1 MPTPTRLLNLLRDMM
16 SNKGIKITTTVE
28 ENGQPRQV
36 EQSFS
41 NLSVEEALKKLDI
54 IVGQKWPGENELSQ
68 RLADFRN
75 LEASPQ
81 EVQPKELKTR
91 FDQNPEEMKQ
101 RLTYSKL
108 CYQAMRP
115 VFKRRAEQEKLWSD
129 LQKSL
134 PELDANGAT
143 RPKAQAYRIGTILMR
158 TDGTEESEDFN
169 DKVFSLLAIASHA
182 LTWDEFEERR
192 YQSGLKRGLSEKEAK
207 DAAKQERN
215 YGMDGLVDI
224 YNKRVDKS
232 KDKREQAKKAAGMIL
247 SGKETN
253 LKKLTDAFELIND
266 DGFELMFVGGS
277 AYSEFQEYVNNY
289 AQRKTELEKQ
299 AKGLVALSVGFKEIF
314 ALAQEVISPYYAYL
328 DPMDLF
334 NSNVNQL
341 RTNDTELRLYTTE
354 TYAATVNGIQLNV
367 MPALKKYGSGYLNMA
382 HSTTEMLVYEGEHSE
397 IRLIGVDDLGI
408 EQGIQLKINENVP
421 GRYVD
426 AGLDQDMK
434 QLQEQYQAAAGKKP
448 SNAFAAIGA
457 ALGELYGDHLG
468 EKAETADRHR
478 IGRKLHDLQKATADY
493 LAVDKDFV
501 IDGDEAC
508 SAFAKVVKEFADKK
522 LGQLDLVDQH
532 VNTIQQQAGKD
543 AWEKD
548 TNQRLSQNVRAG
560 EQDAARY
567 GKESEEVQQDWSDER
582 IGLYIDSQKDKYISP
597 KAAATVGKDT
607 VYIGRLEAENDTYN
621 KNIVAANVVKELL
634 NSEEKLFPN
643 SKDRSMLRQLSS
655 GGSVAKLVHMVR
667 ESESFFENVRALDL
681 SDPDA
686 RDQLLKDG
694 VHKEVAKDI
703 LKTVMKQAISQ
714 QKETRNKSNNITQ
727 KQRTT
732 GSQSRRRNSV
742 PQPKTGKSISGLH

>member
-1 MPTPTRLLNLLRDMM
+1 MPTPTRLLNLLRNMM

-75 LEASPQ
+75 LEASPK

-158 TDGTEESEDFN
+158 TDGTKESEDFN

-192 YQSGLKRGLSEKEAK
+192 YQSGLKRGLSQKAAK
-207 DAAKQERN
+207 DAAKQERD

-224 YNKRVDKS
+224 YNKRVNES

-253 LKKLTDAFELIND
+253 LEKLTDAFELIND

-299 AKGLVALSVGFKEIF
+299 AKGLEALSVGFKEIF
-314 ALAQEVISPYYAYL
+314 ALAQDVISPYYAYL

-367 MPALKKYGSGYLNMA
+367 MPALKKYGSGSLNMA
-382 HSTTEMLVYEGEHSE
+382 RSTTEMLVYENPIDRQHSE

-408 EQGIQLKINENVP
+408 EQGIQLKLNENVP

-457 ALGELYGDHLG
+457 ALGELHGDHLG

-478 IGRKLHDLQKATADY
+478 IGRKLHDLRKATEDY

-522 LGQLDLVDQH
+522 LGQLNLVDQH

-560 EQDAARY
+560 EQDAAKY
-567 GKESEEVQQDWSDER
+567 GKESEEVQKSWSDAQIE
-582 IGLYIDSQKDKYISP
+582 LYIDSQKDQYTSP
-597 KAAATVGKDT
+597 EKVATIGKGTVNIGKIEAA
-607 VYIGRLEAENDTYN
+607 NDTYN

-634 NSEEKLFPN
+634 NSEAKLFPD

-655 GGSVAKLVHMVR
+655 GGSVEKLVHMVR

-694 VHKEVAKDI
+694 VHKKVAKDI

-714 QKETRNKSNNITQ
+714 QKETRNKTQ

-732 GSQSRRRNSV
+732 GSQSRRRKSV

>member
-1 MPTPTRLLNLLRDMM
+1 MPTPTRLLNLLRNMM

-75 LEASPQ
+75 LEASPK

-158 TDGTEESEDFN
+158 TDGTKESEDFN

-192 YQSGLKRGLSEKEAK
+192 YQSGLKRGLSPKAAK
-207 DAAKQERN
+207 DAAKQERD

-224 YNKRVDKS
+224 YNKRVNES

-277 AYSEFQEYVNNY
+277 AYNEFQEYVNNY

-299 AKGLVALSVGFKEIF
+299 AKGLEALSVGFKEIF
-314 ALAQEVISPYYAYL
+314 ALAQDVISPYYAYL

-367 MPALKKYGSGYLNMA
+367 MPALKKYGSGSLNMA
-382 HSTTEMLVYEGEHSE
+382 RSTTEMLVYEGKHSE

-408 EQGIQLKINENVP
+408 EQGIQLKLNENVP

-457 ALGELYGDHLG
+457 ALGELHGDHLG

-478 IGRKLHDLQKATADY
+478 IGRKLHDLRKATEDY

-522 LGQLDLVDQH
+522 LGQLNLVDQH

-560 EQDAARY
+560 EQDAAKY
-567 GKESEEVQQDWSDER
+567 GKESEEVQKSWSDAR
-582 IGLYIDSQKDKYISP
+582 IELYIDSQKDQYTSP
-597 KAAATVGKDT
+597 EKVATIGKGTVNIGKIEAA
-607 VYIGRLEAENDTYN
+607 NDTYN

-634 NSEEKLFPN
+634 NSEAKLFPD

-655 GGSVAKLVHMVR
+655 GGSVEKLVHMVR

-694 VHKEVAKDI
+694 VHKKVAKDI

-714 QKETRNKSNNITQ
+714 QKETRNKTQ

-732 GSQSRRRNSV
+732 GSQSRRRKSV

>member
-1 MPTPTRLLNLLRDMM
+1 MM

-41 NLSVEEALKKLDI
+41 NLSVEEALKELDI

-75 LEASPQ
+75 LEASPK

-158 TDGTEESEDFN
+158 TDGTKESEDFN

-192 YQSGLKRGLSEKEAK
+192 YQSGLKRGLSQKAAK
-207 DAAKQERN
+207 DAAKQERD

-224 YNKRVDKS
+224 YNKRVNES

-277 AYSEFQEYVNNY
+277 AYNEFQEYVNNY

-299 AKGLVALSVGFKEIF
+299 AKGLEALSVGFKEIF
-314 ALAQEVISPYYAYL
+314 ALAQDVISPYYAYL

-367 MPALKKYGSGYLNMA
+367 MPALKKYGSGSLNMA
-382 HSTTEMLVYEGEHSE
+382 RSTTEMLVYEGKHSE

-408 EQGIQLKINENVP
+408 EQGIQLKLNENVP

-457 ALGELYGDHLG
+457 ALGELHGDHLG

-478 IGRKLHDLQKATADY
+478 IGRKLHDLRKATEDY

-522 LGQLDLVDQH
+522 LGQLNLVDQH

-560 EQDAARY
+560 EQDAAKY
-567 GKESEEVQQDWSDER
+567 GKESEEVQKSWSDAR
-582 IGLYIDSQKDKYISP
+582 IELYIDSQKDQYTSP
-597 KAAATVGKDT
+597 EKVATIGKGTVNIGKIEAA
-607 VYIGRLEAENDTYN
+607 NDTYN

-634 NSEEKLFPN
+634 NSEAKLFPD

-655 GGSVAKLVHMVR
+655 GGSVEKLVHMVR

-694 VHKEVAKDI
+694 VHKKVAKDI

-714 QKETRNKSNNITQ
+714 QKETRNKTQ

-732 GSQSRRRNSV
+732 GSQSRRRKSV

>member
-1 MPTPTRLLNLLRDMM
+1 MM

-41 NLSVEEALKKLDI
+41 NLSVEEALKELDI

-75 LEASPQ
+75 LEASPK

-158 TDGTEESEDFN
+158 TDGTKESEDFN

-192 YQSGLKRGLSEKEAK
+192 YQSGLKRGLSPKAAK
-207 DAAKQERN
+207 DAAKQERD

-224 YNKRVDKS
+224 YNKRVNES

-277 AYSEFQEYVNNY
+277 AYNEFQEYVNNY

-299 AKGLVALSVGFKEIF
+299 AKGLEALSVGFKEIF
-314 ALAQEVISPYYAYL
+314 ALAQDVISPYYAYL

-367 MPALKKYGSGYLNMA
+367 MPALKKYGSGSLNMA
-382 HSTTEMLVYEGEHSE
+382 RSTTEMLVYEGKHSE

-408 EQGIQLKINENVP
+408 EQGIQLKLNENVP

-457 ALGELYGDHLG
+457 ALGELHGDHLG

-478 IGRKLHDLQKATADY
+478 IGRKLHDLRKATEDY

-522 LGQLDLVDQH
+522 LGQLNLVDQH

-560 EQDAARY
+560 EQDAAKY
-567 GKESEEVQQDWSDER
+567 GKESEEVQKSWSDAR
-582 IGLYIDSQKDKYISP
+582 IELYIDSQKDQYTSP
-597 KAAATVGKDT
+597 EKVATIGKGTVNIGKIEAA
-607 VYIGRLEAENDTYN
+607 NDTYN

-634 NSEEKLFPN
+634 NSEAKLFPD

-655 GGSVAKLVHMVR
+655 GGSVEKLVHMVR

-694 VHKEVAKDI
+694 VHKKVAKDI

-714 QKETRNKSNNITQ
+714 QKETRNKTQ

-732 GSQSRRRNSV
+732 GSQSRRRKSV